1 MSEDEGVNLGPGKL
15 FAADPAADTWK
26 PPGIVTDGWT
36 MYPDTPEP
44 AEAPEWLQSAIDRA
58 SQDRTPVLETT
69 IGLGD
74 SWIRFKDA
82 LAKATED
89 FAAAVTKVGASFK
102 HAEWKHE
109 MLEQIYGTLTQ
120 QPRRVALMGTGYR
133 RHASP
138 GKRRSGETRAAHT
151 RRRQLYTER
160 LQRDRRRVR
169 AGRAPILR
177 SSAFQALIPH
187 AQLDARKAGPEA
199 AGMEVVISAMVPD
212 DQVYIVDPTILDQ
225 FVQPFELE
233 PPKLYDRGDAWADM
247 QRMRTILGLG
257 PGSSLTGRTHRATN
271 YFTQL
276 MNAYD
281 DERPW
286 LKDGHRPSRIWVDDV
301 EVDVD
306 TWMNE
311 GGADRG

>member
-1 MSEDEGVNLGPGKL
+1 MSEDEDVNLGPGKI
-15 FAADPAADTWK
+15 FAADPTAGTWE

-36 MYPDTPEP
+36 MYPGTPEP
-44 AEAPEWLQSAIDRA
+44 AEAPAWLQSAIDRA
-58 SQDRTPVLETT
+58 SADRTPVLETT

-138 GKRRSGETRAAHT
+138 GERRSGETRAAHA
-151 RRRQLYTER
+151 RRRRLYTER
-160 LQRDRRRVR
+160 LQRDRRRRR

-177 SSAFQALIPH
+177 SSAFQALIPR
-187 AQLDARKAGPEA
+187 AQLDPRKAGPEA
-199 AGMEVVISAMVPD
+199 AGMEIVLSAAVPP
-212 DQVYIVDPTILDQ
+212 DQVYIVDNSILDQ

-247 QRMRTILGLG
+247 RRYWRSTEPCGRRN
-257 PGSSLTGRTHRATN
+257 GRTHRATN
-271 YFTQL
+271 FLIQADAGMRESL
-276 MNAYD
+276 G
-281 DERPW
+281 
-286 LKDGHRPSRIWVDDV
+286 LGHRPSRVWVDDV